1 VLGGCA
7 MRRSRLPRLVL
18 VGMTAIAT
26 VVLSSAPAMAEAST
40 WKLGYYTPSVH
51 GTLSF
56 SDAAAPVAGVATFDF
71 TNQANTALL
80 VTTHG
85 ASKGSTLG
93 DLTGSTVSAT
103 FEISGAT
110 SPFIYFGEPSCGN
123 TISTVRLFFQTSNA
137 GGFNETH
144 YWWSNPLSAVL
155 ANTGGT
161 ITLTASLNDPGAWSD
176 FFGHFGN
183 DPAFPGFFD
192 AVSNVTTI
200 GLSFGG
206 GCFFENGVGTTDG
219 SGTFTLDS
227 FIVSS

>member
-1 VLGGCA
+1 
-7 MRRSRLPRLVL
+7 MQRSHLRRLVL

-26 VVLSSAPAMAEAST
+26 VVLSSAPAMADASN

-51 GTLSF
+51 GTLSL
-56 SDAAAPVAGVATFDF
+56 SEAAAPAAGIATFDF
-71 TNQANTALL
+71 TDQANTALL

-93 DLTGSTVSAT
+93 DLTGLTIKAT

-110 SPFIYFGEPSCGN
+110 TAFIYFGEPSCSN
-123 TISTVRLFFQTSNA
+123 TISTVRIFFQTSNA
-137 GGFNETH
+137 GGFDETH
-144 YWWSNPLSAVL
+144 YWWSHPGSAVL
-155 ANTGGT
+155 ANTNGQVT
-161 ITLTASLNDPGAWSD
+161 ITANLGDPSAWSD
-176 FFGHFGN
+176 FFGGFGN
-183 DPAFPGFFD
+183 DPAFSAGFTS

-206 GCFFENGVGTTDG
+206 GCFFENGVGTADG

-227 FIVSS
+227 FSVS